1 MLRIAPR
8 SDITVLLVCFFLT
21 VLFDMVVAVGVG
33 VVLAALLFMRRM
45 VEISGAQLLG
55 GPQGHTA
62 IGLPPGVVF
71 YDVGGPLFFGAAQKA
86 LSALTT
92 ITGDVHTVI
101 IDLED
106 VPAVDATG
114 LVALESIIEDL
125 NDLGIK
131 VVLTG
136 VQTQPKKAFARAGM
150 VDVIG
155 KLEITD
161 NVGDT
166 ITQAIIG
173 AKRDS

>member
-1 MLRIAPR
+1 ML
-8 SDITVLLVCFFLT
+8 
-21 VLFDMVVAVGVG
+21 
-33 VVLAALLFMRRM
+33 
-45 VEISGAQLLG
+45 
-55 GPQGHTA
+55 
-62 IGLPPGVVF
+62 F
-71 YDVGGPLFFGAAQKA
+71 YDVAGPLFFGAAQKA
-86 LSALTT
+86 LAALTT

-106 VPAVDATG
+106 VPAVEATG

-136 VQTQPKKAFARAGM
+136 VQVQPKKAFARAGM
-150 VDVIG
+150 VDVTG

-166 ITQAIIG
+166 ITQAILG
-173 AKRDS
+173 AKRDG